1 MNGVSEGAGV
11 YLEAS
16 RRIDD
21 AAAVILGIPYDGG
34 TSYRAGASAAPRDVR
49 EASQSIETYSPTLR
63 RDLEDVAYADA
74 GDLDLAGLDAKAV
87 MERVADVVE
96 EHLRAGRFVASIGG
110 DHSISIGT
118 TMGSRRVHDELA
130 HVVFDAHLDMRP
142 EYDGSEYSHACG
154 TRHMSL
160 AGPTVALGIR
170 SGARTEFADA
180 DEMLVAWSADLELPP
195 AARDSIGERPVHVS
209 LDLDVLDPSILS
221 GTGTPEPGGATYKE
235 LRAALLALSELNVVA
250 IDLCEMSPNFD
261 PSGVSAVVAAELIR
275 EAILGLG
282 PGRSL

>member
-1 MNGVSEGAGV
+1 MSGV

-16 RRIDD
+16 HNVPD

-34 TSYRAGASAAPRDVR
+34 TSYRAGARTAPAEVR

-63 RDLEDVAYADA
+63 RDLEDVSYADA
-74 GDLDLAGLDAKAV
+74 GDLDLKGLDPKGV
-87 MERVADVVE
+87 MERIGDAVE
-96 EHLRAGRFVASIGG
+96 EHLRAGRFLVSIGG

-118 TMGSRRVHDELA
+118 TAGSRRVHDDLA

-154 TRHMSL
+154 TRHMSK

-180 DEMLVAWSADLELPP
+180 DAMLTAWSAELDLP
-195 AARDSIGERPVHVS
+195 ATARDAIGSRPVHLS
-209 LDLDVLDPSILS
+209 LDLDVLDPSILA

-235 LRAALLALSELNVVA
+235 LRAAVLALAGLNIVA
-250 IDLCEMSPNFD
+250 VDFCEVSPNFD
-261 PSGVSAVVAAELIR
+261 ASGVSSVVAAELIR
-275 EAILGLG
+275 EVILGLG
-282 PGRSL
+282 PGRAT